1 MWLRVHEHM
10 YNLDNIRSMRFKYK
24 NHSADPE
31 ESNVNSVFIEFNNG
45 QSTTRYFKHMHELF
59 KVEQKFLIAC
69 GEYST
74 DSDVKTLN
82 SIGDMFDETY
92 QLEQEAEYK
101 SGCGG
106 Q

>member
-24 NHSADPE
+24 NHCADPE

-45 QSTTRYFKHMHELF
+45 QSTTRYFKEMSELF
-59 KVEQKFLIAC
+59 KVEKKFMIAC
-69 GEYST
+69 GEYSS

-82 SIGDMFDETY
+82 SIGDMFEEHYDHDDPPYDTV
-92 QLEQEAEYK
+92 AE
-101 SGCGG
+101 SLH
-106 Q
+106 